1 MHQGAQRTVVDNCFE
16 VVRVLEKLAEFD
28 GNADGLLGCNRAAP
42 NQRRQVFAVEILH
55 RDVIAGFMIP
65 VFENHGNACSDLA

>member
-1 MHQGAQRTVVDNCFE
+1 MNQGAQCTVVDNRFE

-28 GNADGLLGCNRAAP
+28 GNADGLLGWNRAAP
-42 NQRRQVFAVEILH
+42 DQRGQVFAVEILH